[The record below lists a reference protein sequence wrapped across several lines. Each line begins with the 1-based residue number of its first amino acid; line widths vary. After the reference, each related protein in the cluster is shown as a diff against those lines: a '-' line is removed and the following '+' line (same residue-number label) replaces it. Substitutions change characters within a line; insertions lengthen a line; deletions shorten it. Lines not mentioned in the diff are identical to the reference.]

1 MSDHSILPTT
11 CTDCERTY
19 PDLTEYHG
27 ELLCPSCL
35 TSAISEYE
43 GMAADSMAKVASLRY
58 ITARRL
64 HEVRYKLTH
73 GNPPPTLQ
81 AAYEA
86 TLAAWTE
93 VEQVLGR

>member
-1 MSDHSILPTT
+1 MSDHSVLPTT

-19 PDLTEYHG
+19 HDLTEYHG
-27 ELLCPSCL
+27 EMLCPSCL
-35 TSAISEYE
+35 FSAIAEYD
-43 GMAADSMAKVASLRY
+43 GMVTRGIDDLAQLRY
-58 ITARRL
+58 ITSRRL